1 MGCETVHGPY
11 GHIST
16 RHPLQQRAQL
26 CACNTCTNVVLTHC
40 THMHHKHRTI
50 GYGDISA
57 KTSEERSLAIFVM
70 ILGAAER
77 GGMEGVDLS

>member
-1 MGCETVHGPY
+1 MANGE
-11 GHIST
+11 
-16 RHPLQQRAQL
+16 
-26 CACNTCTNVVLTHC
+26 VLLLRQWITAMYWAV
-40 THMHHKHRTI
+40 TTMTTI